1 MNAQSKIQI
10 LKRLLYAPWR
20 RLGLVFVPRLHQV
33 RKCNGFSTGKFWQ
46 RTHSSFLGS
55 EDSKANA
62 GRPVQMP
69 GRVRARASRLLMWNH
84 NSFEMRPSLAPS
96 ETCQKPLFHP
106 CVAFQQLFTYPVH
119 TTWILLHIGLISIMN
134 DSFFLFLGFH
144 CTLGWDT
151 VNVSENSGN
160 AAALPALPLIT
171 PLLINDDLI
180 LG

>member
-62 GRPVQMP
+62 GRQRCRVEFGPEPVDSSCGTITHLRCDLPQLQAKLVKNHYFTHVWLFNNSSHIQYILREYYYIL
-69 GRVRARASRLLMWNH
+69 GRSQLL
-84 NSFEMRPSLAPS
+84 RQYKYRY
-96 ETCQKPLFHP
+96 CK
-106 CVAFQQLFTYPVH
+106 
-119 TTWILLHIGLISIMN
+119 
-134 DSFFLFLGFH
+134 D
-144 CTLGWDT
+144 
-151 VNVSENSGN
+151 
-160 AAALPALPLIT
+160 
-171 PLLINDDLI
+171 PLLSFQ
-180 LG
+180 